1 MVILNILDNIKA
13 SLDSLMTEGPGLHY
27 YLMISAIMFALGIG
41 AIVYR
46 RNAVAILMGIE
57 LVLNAAAINFVAFS
71 HFSRGQATL
80 DGQIFAIFIIMLA
93 AAEAAVGLAI
103 VLNLFNLFNSVETDN
118 ANLLKG

>member
-1 MVILNILDNIKA
+1 V
-13 SLDSLMTEGPGLHY
+13 
-27 YLMISAIMFALGIG
+27 G

-46 RNAVAILMGIE
+46 RNAVAVLMGVE

-71 HFSRGQATL
+71 HYSLGAGSL

-103 VLNLFNLFNSVETDN
+103 VLNLFNLFHSVETDK

>member
-1 MVILNILDNIKA
+1 MVLLSFWDNIKA
-13 SLDSLMTEGPGLHY
+13 AVDSLMTEGPGLHY
-27 YLMISAIMFALGIG
+27 YLMVSAVMFALGIG

-71 HFSRGQATL
+71 HFSGGHNSL

-103 VLNLFNLFNSVETDN
+103 VLNLFNLFHSVETDS
-118 ANLLKG
+118 ANLLKN